1 MEKVKDD
8 TGLAGCRGSEM
19 WHGGRYMCVACRVD
33 VCPFVVTEC
42 KTFR

>member
-8 TGLAGCRGSEM
+8 TGLAGRRGSEV
-19 WHGGRYMCVACRVD
+19 WHGGRCMGMTCRVD